1 MKYYKVLLNNHS
13 CISSYMDWTK
23 YLPIKNDDGTWTPG
37 KWTRT
42 NKKPLELCHNG
53 YHATDAMHLLDWC
66 NGNQLFEAEFGDQV
80 INGDDKVVTN
90 KMRLLRQ
97 VEGWNDKT
105 LRLFACWCVREYC
118 WDELDDERSK
128 NAVIVS
134 EKYANG
140 DATIEELNSA
150 RYSARYAAWNAAGF
164 AAWNAAWN
172 TAGYAAWNAAWD
184 APWNAAWNAD
194 REKENAKLTEM
205 VGLYGEWE
213 G

>member
-13 CISSYMDWTK
+13 CVSSDMDWTK
-23 YLPIKNDDGTWTPG
+23 YLPTKNDDGTWTPG
-37 KWTRT
+37 KWTRA
-42 NKKPLELCHNG
+42 NEEPLELCHNG

-66 NGNQLFEAEFGDQV
+66 NGNQLFEAELGDQV
-80 INGDDKVVTN
+80 IHGEDKVVTN

-118 WDELDDERSK
+118 WDKLDDERSK

-140 DATIEELNSA
+140 EATIEELNSA
-150 RYSARYAAWNAAGF
+150 GDAARYAAWD
-164 AAWNAAWN
+164 AAWYAARYSAWDAARGAAW
-172 TAGYAAWNAAWD
+172 YAAWYAA
-184 APWNAAWNAD
+184 

-205 VGLYGEWE
+205 VGL
-213 G
+213 